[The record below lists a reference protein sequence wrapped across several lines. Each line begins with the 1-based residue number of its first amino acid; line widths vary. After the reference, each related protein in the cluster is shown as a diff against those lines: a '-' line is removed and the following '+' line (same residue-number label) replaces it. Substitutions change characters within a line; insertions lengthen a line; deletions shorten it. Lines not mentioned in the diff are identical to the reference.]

1 MLITFSPEAKKWLAD
16 AGYDP
21 VYGARPLKR
30 AVQNEVLNK
39 LAELLIEGKAAEGDA
54 VHVVVESDG
63 QGLGFEVFAGKAN
76 EHFKEQGR
84 E

>member
-1 MLITFSPEAKKWLAD
+1 MLITFSEEGKKWLGD

-30 AVQNEVLNK
+30 AIQNEVLNK
-39 LAELLIEGKAAEGDA
+39 LAELMIEGKAAEGDA
-54 VHVVVESDG
+54 VHVVVEDNK
-63 QGLGFEVFAGKAN
+63 LGFIVDQGKATK
-76 EHFKEQGR
+76 HFKELGR